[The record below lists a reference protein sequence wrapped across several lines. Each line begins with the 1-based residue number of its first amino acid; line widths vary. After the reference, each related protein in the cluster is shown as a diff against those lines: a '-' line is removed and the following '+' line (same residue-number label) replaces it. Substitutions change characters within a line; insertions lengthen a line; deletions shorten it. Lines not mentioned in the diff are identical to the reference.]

1 MTPKYLNVYLE
12 RDKFTEQ
19 TYEKEMEEIQRLAEN
34 FERTIYLEPESVGC
48 LFEQMTPEDCICI
61 TTSADLSWQLMGLGY
76 AVVGFETDDS
86 EMMKAPYVLLDLE
99 EIEYDDLL
107 KIYQRYYDIPWHIL
121 DTSRCTIRE
130 FGMDDLDQLEE
141 MYAVPGFTEFIEPLY
156 AHELEREYERNYI
169 DNIYKF
175 YGFGMW
181 LVFHKESGRLIGRA
195 GIEFRDNCDEN
206 EVELGYAILP
216 EFRGQGIATEICTAI
231 IDYVREEL
239 AMRSIICRV
248 NVANDKSQKFIEKL
262 GFTVRNQVDDL
273 YTYEYWL

>member
-1 MTPKYLNVYLE
+1 MKPKYLNVYLE

-19 TYEKEMEEIQRLAEN
+19 TYEKEMKEIQRLAES
-34 FERTIYLEPESVGC
+34 FERTIYLDPETVSC
-48 LFEQMTPEDCICI
+48 LFEQMNPEDCVCI
-61 TTSADLSWQLMGLGY
+61 TTSADLSWQLMRLGY
-76 AVVGFETDDS
+76 AVVGFETDGS

-99 EIEYDDLL
+99 EIE
-107 KIYQRYYDIPWHIL
+107 
-121 DTSRCTIRE
+121 CTIRE

-195 GIEFRDNCDEN
+195 GIEFRDNCGEN
-206 EVELGYAILP
+206 EVELGYALLP
-216 EFRGQGIATEICTAI
+216 EFRGLGIATEICTAI
-231 IDYVREEL
+231 IDYAREEL

-248 NVANDKSQKFIEKL
+248 NVGNEKSQKFIEKL
-262 GFTVRNQVDDL
+262 GFTVRNKVDDL
-273 YTYEYWL
+273 YTYECWL